1 MCVPEG
7 LTVLFSLA
15 SFISYDTDAAKQSR
29 TGNSLE
35 RSAKAL
41 ISITIS
47 LTKPT
52 LECIN
57 KKKW

>member
-1 MCVPEG
+1 MRVPEG
-7 LTVLFSLA
+7 LTVLFPLA

-41 ISITIS
+41 ILITIS

-52 LECIN
+52 TKST
-57 KKKW
+57 KKT